1 MFLKD
6 SVILV
11 NVSLGSSSDG
21 SRRVRV
27 TQISSPSR
35 DPPISIPSPG
45 LLSTTTCRYR
55 GYLRDVRIFC
65 TAECTVFGRKSKH
78 KTDVTAWHG
87 INFHKNNLW
96 NILVIIG
103 NYYENFQNYLNLML
117 LSSSDTRRTLMHLF
131 LFTNSAHRELVS
143 ICTQRIRDRK

>member
-1 MFLKD
+1 MFVFCNYDITLTRDETWVQSIKILYFEQKNYFILWI
-6 SVILV
+6 VIFKVLMQGKFFSEV
-11 NVSLGSSSDG
+11 CAFFVL
-21 SRRVRV
+21 
-27 TQISSPSR
+27 Q
-35 DPPISIPSPG
+35 
-45 LLSTTTCRYR
+45 
-55 GYLRDVRIFC
+55 
-65 TAECTVFGRKSKH
+65 CTVFGRKGKH
-78 KTDVTAWHG
+78 KMDVTAWHG

-143 ICTQRIRDRK
+143 ICTQSIRDRK